1 LRQSKMAAT
10 TRKEEMQMKRRE
22 LLRRLGLGVAAV
34 GLGQVTLGQKAGG
47 QQQQPVVV
55 VAEKDKPTEL
65 VRKAIKALGGM
76 GRFVKKGNRVLIKP
90 NIAFARPPEGAA
102 NTNPEVVAE
111 LVQLCF
117 EAGAKEV
124 IVLDYTLDPA
134 RITYEMSG
142 IAKAAEAKGARMVY
156 VSPRDFVPI
165 EVPKGKILSAYDV
178 RVLKQVLDADVFINV
193 PIAKTHGSARLT
205 LGMKNLMG
213 IIQDRGSW
221 HRSGDLHQ
229 CIADFVTAVKPHLT
243 VIDAIRIL
251 ASGGPKGPGRVE
263 QKDTIIA
270 STDIVAAD
278 AYATTL
284 FGLTPNDVPHIIKAA
299 ELGVGVADLK
309 RVKIVKV

>member
-1 LRQSKMAAT
+1 MKSA
-10 TRKEEMQMKRRE
+10 KEEMTVKRRE
-22 LLRRLGLGVAAV
+22 LLRRLGFGVAAI
-34 GLGQVTLGQKAGG
+34 GLGQISAAQKAETRSS
-47 QQQQPVVV
+47 PILV
-55 VAEKDKPTEL
+55 VAEKDSPANL

-76 GRFVKKGNRVLIKP
+76 SKFVKKGNKVLIKP
-90 NIAFARPPEGAA
+90 NMAFARPPEGAA

-111 LVQLCF
+111 LVRLCF

-124 IVLDYTLDPA
+124 VVLDHTLAPA
-134 RITYEMSG
+134 RVAYEMSG
-142 IAKAAEAKGARMVY
+142 IAKAAEAQGAKVVY
-156 VSPRDFVPI
+156 VSPKDFVPVEI
-165 EVPKGKILSAYDV
+165 PKGKILSAYEV

-193 PIAKTHGSARLT
+193 PVAKTHSGARLT

-213 IIQDRGSW
+213 IIQDRGAW

-243 VIDAIRIL
+243 VIDAIKIMT
-251 ASGGPKGPGRVE
+251 SGGPAGPGRLE

-284 FGLTPNDVPHIIKAA
+284 FGMKPEDIPYIVKAA

>member
-1 LRQSKMAAT
+1 MG
-10 TRKEEMQMKRRE
+10 MKRRE

-34 GLGQVTLGQKAGG
+34 GLGQVALGQKAGR
-47 QQQQPVVV
+47 QQQPVVV
-55 VAEKDKPTEL
+55 VAEKDKPAEL

-142 IAKAAEAKGARMVY
+142 IAKAAEAKGARVVY

-213 IIQDRGSW
+213 IIQDRGAW

>member
-1 LRQSKMAAT
+1 MG
-10 TRKEEMQMKRRE
+10 MKRRE

-34 GLGQVTLGQKAGG
+34 GLGQVALGQKAGR
-47 QQQQPVVV
+47 QQQPVVV
-55 VAEKDKPTEL
+55 VAEKDKPAEL

-76 GRFVKKGNRVLIKP
+76 SRFVKKGNRVLIKP

-142 IAKAAEAKGARMVY
+142 IAKAAEAKGARVVY

-213 IIQDRGSW
+213 IIQDRGAW

-229 CIADFVTAVKPHLT
+229 CIADFITAVKPHLT

>member
-1 LRQSKMAAT
+1 MG
-10 TRKEEMQMKRRE
+10 MKRRE

-34 GLGQVTLGQKAGG
+34 GLGQVALGQKAGR
-47 QQQQPVVV
+47 QQQPVVV
-55 VAEKDKPTEL
+55 VAEKDKPAEL

-76 GRFVKKGNRVLIKP
+76 SRFVKKGNRVLIKP

-124 IVLDYTLDPA
+124 VVLDYTLDPA

-142 IAKAAEAKGARMVY
+142 IAKAAEAKGARVVY
-156 VSPRDFVPI
+156 VSLRDFVPI

-213 IIQDRGSW
+213 IIQDRGAW

>member
-1 LRQSKMAAT
+1 
-10 TRKEEMQMKRRE
+10 MKRRE
-22 LLRRLGLGVAAV
+22 LFRRLGLSVTAA
-34 GLGQVTLGQKAGG
+34 GLAQFAMGQKAKEK
-47 QQQQPVVV
+47 QPSVLV
-55 VAEKDKPTEL
+55 VAEKDSPAEL

-76 GRFVKKGNRVLIKP
+76 SKFVKKGNKVLIKP

-102 NTNPEVVAE
+102 NTNPEVVSE
-111 LVQLCF
+111 LVKLCF

-142 IAKAAEAKGARMVY
+142 IAKAAEAQGARMVY

-165 EVPKGKILSAYDV
+165 EIPKGKILSAYRV
-178 RVLKQVLDADVFINV
+178 MVLKQVLDADVFINV
-193 PIAKTHGSARLT
+193 PVAKTHGSARLT

-213 IIQDRGSW
+213 IVQDRGSW

-229 CIADFVTAVKPHLT
+229 CIADFVTAIKPDLT
-243 VIDAIRIL
+243 VIDAVRIL

-263 QKDTIIA
+263 QKETIIV

-284 FGLTPNDVPHIIKAA
+284 FGLTPSDVPHIIKAA

-309 RVKIVKV
+309 QVKIVKV

>member
-1 LRQSKMAAT
+1 MG
-10 TRKEEMQMKRRE
+10 MKRRE
-22 LLRRLGLGVAAV
+22 LLRQLGLGVAAV
-34 GLGQVTLGQKAGG
+34 GLGQVALGQKAGR
-47 QQQQPVVV
+47 QQQPVVV
-55 VAEKDKPTEL
+55 VAEKDKPAEL

-111 LVQLCF
+111 LVQLCV

-142 IAKAAEAKGARMVY
+142 IAKAAEAKGARVVY
-156 VSPRDFVPI
+156 VSLRDFVPI

-213 IIQDRGSW
+213 IIQDRGAW

>member
-1 LRQSKMAAT
+1 MG
-10 TRKEEMQMKRRE
+10 MKWRE

-34 GLGQVTLGQKAGG
+34 GLGQVALGQKAGR
-47 QQQQPVVV
+47 QQQPVVV
-55 VAEKDKPTEL
+55 VAEKDKPAEL

-102 NTNPEVVAE
+102 KTNPEVVAE

-142 IAKAAEAKGARMVY
+142 IAKAAELKGARVVY
-156 VSPRDFVPI
+156 VSPRDFMPV

-213 IIQDRGSW
+213 IIQDRGAW

>member
-1 LRQSKMAAT
+1 
-10 TRKEEMQMKRRE
+10 MKRRE

-34 GLGQVTLGQKAGG
+34 GLGQVTLGQKAGR
-47 QQQQPVVV
+47 QQQPVVV
-55 VAEKDKPTEL
+55 VAEKDKPAEL

-142 IAKAAEAKGARMVY
+142 IAKAAEAKGARVVY

-213 IIQDRGSW
+213 IIQDRGAW

>member
-1 LRQSKMAAT
+1 
-10 TRKEEMQMKRRE
+10 MQMKRRE

-34 GLGQVTLGQKAGG
+34 GLDQVALGQKAGG
-47 QQQQPVVV
+47 QQQPVVV
-55 VAEKDKPTEL
+55 VAEKDKPAEL

-76 GRFVKKGNRVLIKP
+76 SRFVKKGNRVLIKP
-90 NIAFARPPEGAA
+90 NIAFARSPEGAA

-111 LVQLCF
+111 LVQLCV

-142 IAKAAEAKGARMVY
+142 IAKAAEAKGARVVY

-213 IIQDRGSW
+213 IIQDRGAW

>member
-1 LRQSKMAAT
+1 MAAT

-34 GLGQVTLGQKAGG
+34 GLGQVALGQKAGR
-47 QQQQPVVV
+47 QQQPVVV
-55 VAEKDKPTEL
+55 VAEKDKPAEL

-111 LVQLCF
+111 LVQLCV

-142 IAKAAEAKGARMVY
+142 IAKAAEAKGARVVY
-156 VSPRDFVPI
+156 VSPRDFVPV

-213 IIQDRGSW
+213 IIQDRGAW

>member
-1 LRQSKMAAT
+1 
-10 TRKEEMQMKRRE
+10 MKRRE

-34 GLGQVTLGQKAGG
+34 GLGQVALGQKTGR
-47 QQQQPVVV
+47 QQQPIVV
-55 VAEKDKPTEL
+55 VAEKDKPAEL

-117 EAGAKEV
+117 EAGAREV

-213 IIQDRGSW
+213 VIQDRGSW

-278 AYATTL
+278 AYAATL

>member
-1 LRQSKMAAT
+1 
-10 TRKEEMQMKRRE
+10 MKRRE
-22 LLRRLGLGVAAV
+22 LLRRLGLGMAAV
-34 GLGQVTLGQKAGG
+34 GLGQIALGQKTGK
-47 QQQQPVVV
+47 QQPVVV
-55 VAEKDKPTEL
+55 VAEKDKPAEL

-76 GRFVKKGNRVLIKP
+76 SKFVKKGNRVLIKP

-111 LVQLCF
+111 LVRLCY

-142 IAKAAEAKGARMVY
+142 IAKAAQAQGARVVY
-156 VSPRDFVPI
+156 VGRQDFVPV

-213 IIQDRGSW
+213 IIQDRGAW

-243 VIDAIRIL
+243 IIDAIRIL

>member
-1 LRQSKMAAT
+1 MG
-10 TRKEEMQMKRRE
+10 MKRRE
-22 LLRRLGLGVAAV
+22 LLRQLGLGVAAV
-34 GLGQVTLGQKAGG
+34 GLGQVALGQKAGG
-47 QQQQPVVV
+47 QQQPVVV
-55 VAEKDKPTEL
+55 VAEKDKPAEL

-76 GRFVKKGNRVLIKP
+76 SRFVKKGNRVLIKP

-142 IAKAAEAKGARMVY
+142 IAKAAEAKGARVVY

-213 IIQDRGSW
+213 IIQDRGAW

>member
-1 LRQSKMAAT
+1 MAAT

-34 GLGQVTLGQKAGG
+34 GLGQVALGQKAGG

-55 VAEKDKPTEL
+55 VAEKDKPAEL

-142 IAKAAEAKGARMVY
+142 IAKAAEAKGARVVY

-213 IIQDRGSW
+213 IIQDRGAW

>member
-1 LRQSKMAAT
+1 
-10 TRKEEMQMKRRE
+10 MKRRE
-22 LLRRLGLGVAAV
+22 LLRRLGFGLTAI
-34 GLGQVTLGQKAGG
+34 GLGQVSVAQRRGTER
-47 QQQQPVVV
+47 QPVVV
-55 VAEKDKPTEL
+55 VAEKDSPAEL
-65 VRKAIKALGGM
+65 VRKAVKALGGM

-111 LVQLCF
+111 LVRLCF

-134 RITYEMSG
+134 RVTYEMSG
-142 IAKAAEAKGARMVY
+142 IAKAAEAQGARMVY
-156 VSPRDFVPI
+156 VSPQDFVPV
-165 EVPKGKILSAYDV
+165 EVQKGKILSAHEV

-193 PIAKTHGSARLT
+193 PIAKTHSGARLT

-213 IIQDRGSW
+213 IIQDRGAW

-243 VIDAIRIL
+243 IVDAIRIL

-263 QKDTIIA
+263 RKDTIIA

-284 FGLTPNDVPHIIKAA
+284 FGMKPEDVPHIIKAE

-309 RVKIVKV
+309 KVKIVKV

>member
-1 LRQSKMAAT
+1 MAET
-10 TRKEEMQMKRRE
+10 NMLKEGMHMKRRE

-34 GLGQVTLGQKAGG
+34 GLGQVALGEKAGG
-47 QQQQPVVV
+47 QQQPIVV

-76 GRFVKKGNRVLIKP
+76 GRFVKKGNKVLIKP

-111 LVQLCF
+111 LVRLCF

-213 IIQDRGSW
+213 VIQDRGAW

-284 FGLTPNDVPHIIKAA
+284 FGLNPTDVPHIIKAA
-299 ELGVGVADLK
+299 ELGVGVADLR

>member
-1 LRQSKMAAT
+1 
-10 TRKEEMQMKRRE
+10 MKRRE

-34 GLGQVTLGQKAGG
+34 GLGQVALGQKTGR
-47 QQQQPVVV
+47 QQQPIVV
-55 VAEKDKPTEL
+55 VAEKDKPAEL

-117 EAGAKEV
+117 EAGAREV

-213 IIQDRGSW
+213 VIQDRGSW

-278 AYATTL
+278 AYAATL
-284 FGLTPNDVPHIIKAA
+284 FGLTPSDVPHIIKAA

>member
-1 LRQSKMAAT
+1 
-10 TRKEEMQMKRRE
+10 MKRRE

-34 GLGQVTLGQKAGG
+34 GLGQVALGQKAGR
-47 QQQQPVVV
+47 QQQPVVV
-55 VAEKDKPTEL
+55 VAEKDKPAEL

-111 LVQLCF
+111 LVQLCV

-142 IAKAAEAKGARMVY
+142 IAKAAEAKGARVVY
-156 VSPRDFVPI
+156 VSPRDFVPV

-213 IIQDRGSW
+213 IIQDRGAW

>member
-1 LRQSKMAAT
+1 
-10 TRKEEMQMKRRE
+10 MQMKRRE
-22 LLRRLGLGVAAV
+22 LLRQLGLGVAAV
-34 GLGQVTLGQKAGG
+34 GLGQVALGQKAGR
-47 QQQQPVVV
+47 QQQPVVV
-55 VAEKDKPTEL
+55 VAEKDKPAEL

-76 GRFVKKGNRVLIKP
+76 SRFVKKGNRVLIKP

-142 IAKAAEAKGARMVY
+142 IAKAAEAKGARVVY

-213 IIQDRGSW
+213 IIQDRGAW

>member
-1 LRQSKMAAT
+1 
-10 TRKEEMQMKRRE
+10 MKRRE

-34 GLGQVTLGQKAGG
+34 GLGQVALGQKAGR
-47 QQQQPVVV
+47 QQQPVVV
-55 VAEKDKPTEL
+55 VAEKDKPAEL

-213 IIQDRGSW
+213 IIQDRGAW

>member
-1 LRQSKMAAT
+1 MG
-10 TRKEEMQMKRRE
+10 MKRRE
-22 LLRRLGLGVAAV
+22 LLRRLGLGVVAV
-34 GLGQVTLGQKAGG
+34 GLGQVALGQKAGG
-47 QQQQPVVV
+47 QQQPVVV
-55 VAEKDKPTEL
+55 VAEKDKPAEL

-111 LVQLCF
+111 LVQLCV
-117 EAGAKEV
+117 EAVAKEV

-142 IAKAAEAKGARMVY
+142 IAKAAEAKGARVVY

-213 IIQDRGSW
+213 IIQDRGAW

>member
-1 LRQSKMAAT
+1 
-10 TRKEEMQMKRRE
+10 MKRRE

-34 GLGQVTLGQKAGG
+34 GLGQVALGQKAGR
-47 QQQQPVVV
+47 QRQPVVV
-55 VAEKDKPTEL
+55 VAEKDKPAEL

-102 NTNPEVVAE
+102 TTNPEVVAE

-142 IAKAAEAKGARMVY
+142 IAKAAEAKGARVVY

-213 IIQDRGSW
+213 IIQDRGAW

>member
-1 LRQSKMAAT
+1 
-10 TRKEEMQMKRRE
+10 MKRRE

-34 GLGQVTLGQKAGG
+34 GLGQVTLGQKAGR
-47 QQQQPVVV
+47 QQQPVVV
-55 VAEKDKPTEL
+55 VAEKDKPAEL

-111 LVQLCF
+111 LVQLCV

-142 IAKAAEAKGARMVY
+142 IAKAAEAKGARVVY

-213 IIQDRGSW
+213 IIQDRGAW

>member
-1 LRQSKMAAT
+1 
-10 TRKEEMQMKRRE
+10 MKRRE
-22 LLRRLGLGVAAV
+22 LLRQLGLGVAAV
-34 GLGQVTLGQKAGG
+34 GLGQVALGQKAGR
-47 QQQQPVVV
+47 QQQPVVV
-55 VAEKDKPTEL
+55 VAEKDKPAEL

-142 IAKAAEAKGARMVY
+142 IAKAAEAKGARVVY

-213 IIQDRGSW
+213 IIQDRGAW

>member
-1 LRQSKMAAT
+1 
-10 TRKEEMQMKRRE
+10 MKRRE
-22 LLRRLGLGVAAV
+22 LLRRLGFGVAAI
-34 GLGQVTLGQKAGG
+34 GLGQISAAQKAETRSS
-47 QQQQPVVV
+47 PILV
-55 VAEKDKPTEL
+55 VAEKDSPANL

-76 GRFVKKGNRVLIKP
+76 SKFVKKGNKVLIKP
-90 NIAFARPPEGAA
+90 NMAFARPPEGAA

-111 LVQLCF
+111 LVRLCF

-124 IVLDYTLDPA
+124 VVLDHTLAPA
-134 RITYEMSG
+134 RVAYEMSG
-142 IAKAAEAKGARMVY
+142 IAKAAEAQGAKVVY
-156 VSPRDFVPI
+156 VSPKDFVPVEI
-165 EVPKGKILSAYDV
+165 PKGKILSAYEV

-193 PIAKTHGSARLT
+193 PVAKTHSGARLT

-213 IIQDRGSW
+213 IIQDRGAW

-243 VIDAIRIL
+243 VIDAIKIMT
-251 ASGGPKGPGRVE
+251 SGGPAGPGRLE

-284 FGLTPNDVPHIIKAA
+284 FGMKPEDIPYIVKAA
-299 ELGVGVADLK
+299 ELGVGISDLK

>member
-1 LRQSKMAAT
+1 MG
-10 TRKEEMQMKRRE
+10 MKRRE

-34 GLGQVTLGQKAGG
+34 GLGQVALGQKAGR
-47 QQQQPVVV
+47 QQQPVVV
-55 VAEKDKPTEL
+55 VAEKDKPAEL

-76 GRFVKKGNRVLIKP
+76 SRFVKKGNRVLIKP

-142 IAKAAEAKGARMVY
+142 IAKAAEAKGARVVY

-213 IIQDRGSW
+213 IIQDRGAW

>member
-1 LRQSKMAAT
+1 
-10 TRKEEMQMKRRE
+10 MKRRE

-34 GLGQVTLGQKAGG
+34 GLGQVALGQRAGK
-47 QQQQPVVV
+47 QQQPVVV
-55 VAEKDKPTEL
+55 VAERGKPAEL

-76 GRFVKKGNRVLIKP
+76 GKFVKKGNRVLIKP

-102 NTNPEVVAE
+102 TTNPEVVAE
-111 LVQLCF
+111 LVRLCF

-124 IVLDYTLDPA
+124 IVLDHTLDPA

-142 IAKAAEAKGARMVY
+142 IAKAAQAQGARVVY
-156 VSPRDFVPI
+156 VGRQDFVPV

-178 RVLKQVLDADVFINV
+178 RVLRQVLDADVFINV

-213 IIQDRGSW
+213 VIQDRGSW

>member
-1 LRQSKMAAT
+1 
-10 TRKEEMQMKRRE
+10 MKRRE

-34 GLGQVTLGQKAGG
+34 GLGQVALGQRAGK
-47 QQQQPVVV
+47 QQQPVVV
-55 VAEKDKPTEL
+55 VAERGKPAEL

-76 GRFVKKGNRVLIKP
+76 GKFVKKGNRVLIKP

-102 NTNPEVVAE
+102 TTNPEVVAE
-111 LVQLCF
+111 LVRLCF

-124 IVLDYTLDPA
+124 IVLDHTLDPA

-142 IAKAAEAKGARMVY
+142 IAKAAQAQGARVVY
-156 VSPRDFVPI
+156 VGRQDFVPV

-243 VIDAIRIL
+243 IIDAIRIL

>member
-1 LRQSKMAAT
+1 
-10 TRKEEMQMKRRE
+10 MKRRE

-34 GLGQVTLGQKAGG
+34 GLGQVALGQKAGG
-47 QQQQPVVV
+47 QQQPIVV
-55 VAEKDKPTEL
+55 VAEKDKPAEL

-102 NTNPEVVAE
+102 TTNPEVVAE
-111 LVQLCF
+111 LVQLCV

-142 IAKAAEAKGARMVY
+142 IAKAAEAKGARVVY

-213 IIQDRGSW
+213 IIQDRGAW

>member
-1 LRQSKMAAT
+1 MT
-10 TRKEEMQMKRRE
+10 VKRRE
-22 LLRRLGLGVAAV
+22 LLRRLGFGLAAV
-34 GLGQVTLGQKAGG
+34 GLGQISAAQRAG
-47 QQQQPVVV
+47 QQRSPVLA
-55 VAEKDKPTEL
+55 VAEKDSPANL

-76 GRFVKKGNRVLIKP
+76 GKFVKKGNTVLIKP
-90 NIAFARPPEGAA
+90 NMAFARSPEVCA

-111 LVQLCF
+111 LVKLCF

-124 IVLDYTLDPA
+124 IVLDHTLAPA
-134 RITYEMSG
+134 RIAYEMSG
-142 IAKAAEAKGARMVY
+142 IAKAAEAQGAKVVY
-156 VSPRDFVPI
+156 ISSRDFVPV

-178 RVLKQVLDADVFINV
+178 RVLKQVLEADVFINV
-193 PIAKTHGSARLT
+193 PVAKTHGSARLT

-243 VIDAIRIL
+243 VIDAIKIMT
-251 ASGGPKGPGRVE
+251 SGGPAGPGRLE

-278 AYATTL
+278 AYAATL
-284 FGLTPNDVPHIIKAA
+284 FGMKPEDVPYIIKAD

-309 RVKIVKV
+309 RVKFVRV

>member
-1 LRQSKMAAT
+1 MG
-10 TRKEEMQMKRRE
+10 MKRRE
-22 LLRRLGLGVAAV
+22 LLRRLGLGVVAV
-34 GLGQVTLGQKAGG
+34 GLGQVALGQKAGR
-47 QQQQPVVV
+47 QQQPVVV
-55 VAEKDKPTEL
+55 VAEKDKPAEL

-76 GRFVKKGNRVLIKP
+76 SRFVKKGNRVLIKP

-111 LVQLCF
+111 LVQLCV

-142 IAKAAEAKGARMVY
+142 IAKAAEAKGARVVY

-213 IIQDRGSW
+213 IIQDRGAW

>member
-1 LRQSKMAAT
+1 MKQKKTGFA
-10 TRKEEMQMKRRE
+10 KEEMTVKRRE
-22 LLRRLGLGVAAV
+22 LLRRLGFGLAAV
-34 GLGQVTLGQKAGG
+34 GLGQISVAQKAG
-47 QQQQPVVV
+47 QQRSSVLA
-55 VAEKDKPTEL
+55 VAEKDSPANL

-76 GRFVKKGNRVLIKP
+76 SKFVKKGNTVLIKP
-90 NIAFARPPEGAA
+90 NMAFARPPEVCA

-111 LVQLCF
+111 LVKLCF

-124 IVLDYTLDPA
+124 IVLDHTLAPA
-134 RITYEMSG
+134 RIAYEMSG
-142 IAKAAEAKGARMVY
+142 IAKAAEAQGAKVVY
-156 VSPRDFVPI
+156 IDSRDFVPV

-193 PIAKTHGSARLT
+193 PVAKTHSGARLT

-243 VIDAIRIL
+243 VIDAIKIMT
-251 ASGGPKGPGRVE
+251 AGGPAGPGRLE

-278 AYATTL
+278 AYAANL
-284 FGLTPNDVPHIIKAA
+284 FGMKPEDVPYIIKAA

-309 RVKIVKV
+309 LVKFVRV

>member
-1 LRQSKMAAT
+1 
-10 TRKEEMQMKRRE
+10 MQMKRRE
-22 LLRRLGLGVAAV
+22 LLRRLGLGVVAV
-34 GLGQVTLGQKAGG
+34 GLGQVALGQKAGR
-47 QQQQPVVV
+47 QQQPVVV
-55 VAEKDKPTEL
+55 VAEKDKPAEL

-142 IAKAAEAKGARMVY
+142 IAKAAEAKGARVVY

-213 IIQDRGSW
+213 IIQDRGAW

>member
-1 LRQSKMAAT
+1 MG
-10 TRKEEMQMKRRE
+10 MKRRE
-22 LLRRLGLGVAAV
+22 LLRQLGLGVAAV
-34 GLGQVTLGQKAGG
+34 GLGQVALGQKAGR
-47 QQQQPVVV
+47 QQQPVVV
-55 VAEKDKPTEL
+55 VAEKDKPAEL

-76 GRFVKKGNRVLIKP
+76 SRFVKKGNRVLIKP

-142 IAKAAEAKGARMVY
+142 IAKAAEAKGARVVY

-213 IIQDRGSW
+213 IIQDRGAW

>member
-1 LRQSKMAAT
+1 
-10 TRKEEMQMKRRE
+10 MKRRE
-22 LLRRLGLGVAAV
+22 LLRRLGFGLTAV
-34 GLGQVTLGQKAGG
+34 GLGQVYAVQKTAAK
-47 QQQQPVVV
+47 PSPTVV
-55 VAEKDKPTEL
+55 VAEKDSPANL

-76 GRFVKKGNRVLIKP
+76 DKFVRKGNKVLIKP

-111 LVQLCF
+111 LVRLCF
-117 EAGAKEV
+117 EAGASEV
-124 IVLDYTLDPA
+124 IVLDHTLAPA
-134 RITYEMSG
+134 RTSYEMSG
-142 IAKAAEAKGARMVY
+142 IAKAAEAQGARMVY
-156 VSPRDFVPI
+156 VSPRDFVPVEI
-165 EVPKGKILSAYDV
+165 PKGKILSAYDV
-178 RVLKQVLDADVFINV
+178 RVLRQVLDADVFIDV
-193 PIAKTHGSARLT
+193 PIAKTHSSARLT

-213 IIQDRGSW
+213 IIQDRGAW

-229 CIADFVTAVKPHLT
+229 CIADFVTAIKPHLT

-251 ASGGPKGPGRVE
+251 ASGGPGGPGRVE

-284 FGLTPNDVPHIIKAA
+284 FGLEPKDVPHIVKAA

>member
-1 LRQSKMAAT
+1 
-10 TRKEEMQMKRRE
+10 MKRRE

-34 GLGQVTLGQKAGG
+34 GLGQVALGQKTGR
-47 QQQQPVVV
+47 QQQPIVV
-55 VAEKDKPTEL
+55 VAEKDKPAEL

-76 GRFVKKGNRVLIKP
+76 GRFIKKGNRVLIKP

-102 NTNPEVVAE
+102 TTNPEVVAE

-117 EAGAKEV
+117 EAGAREV

-213 IIQDRGSW
+213 VIQDRGSW

-270 STDIVAAD
+270 STDVVAAD
-278 AYATTL
+278 AYAATL

>member
-1 LRQSKMAAT
+1 
-10 TRKEEMQMKRRE
+10 MKRRE

-34 GLGQVTLGQKAGG
+34 GLGQVALGQKAGG
-47 QQQQPVVV
+47 QQQPIVV
-55 VAEKDKPTEL
+55 VAEKDKPAEL

-102 NTNPEVVAE
+102 TTNPEVVAE

-142 IAKAAEAKGARMVY
+142 IAKAAEAKGARVVY

-213 IIQDRGSW
+213 IIQDRGAW

>member
-1 LRQSKMAAT
+1 MG
-10 TRKEEMQMKRRE
+10 MKRRE

-34 GLGQVTLGQKAGG
+34 GLGQVALGQKAGR
-47 QQQQPVVV
+47 QQQPVVV
-55 VAEKDKPTEL
+55 VAEKDKPAEL

-111 LVQLCF
+111 LIQLCF

-142 IAKAAEAKGARMVY
+142 IAKAAEAKGARVVY

-213 IIQDRGSW
+213 IIQDRGAW